1 MDNNI
6 DSWKNNSENSS
17 YSHADYLA
25 DVSNIDNLLSD
36 KFFSIRNTNT
46 NSNSNIYDIYYA
58 YDTNDTND
66 TNAIYDPFDILDIN
80 DTNDISDT
88 NDTNDIYGIYD
99 RDDIYETNIKHIWE
113 RYSEIYRRNREKST
127 FVTIDYSD
135 PNCME
140 KLARLWVQ
148 CKTCYGLNFQQF
160 FRPKM
165 NICEHC
171 GEHLKM
177 SSSDRIDL
185 SIDRYTWNPMDE
197 DMVSLDPIQF
207 DSIKELSSEDES
219 SKDRVDSE
227 EKKEKKKLSYM
238 DRLDRYIERLDSYQ
252 KKKGLPETVQTGT
265 DQRKEI
271 NRLFEDIMNQLDLSL
286 QTAKNR
292 VYSEEEKDASY
303 MDRLDSY
310 QEITGLP
317 EAVQTGTGQL
327 NGIPLALAVMDSE
340 FIAGSMG
347 CVVGEKIT
355 RLIEY
360 ATNLLLPLIIVCASG
375 GARIQEGSLSL
386 MQMAK
391 ISSALYNYQIN
402 KKLFYVAI
410 LTSPTAGGVTASFGM
425 LGDIIIAEPNATIAF
440 AGKRVIEQLLNKE
453 VPEGSQSADLLFDK
467 GLLDAVVPR
476 HLLKEFLT
484 ELFQFHG
491 FVPLT

>member
-1 MDNNI
+1 MI
-6 DSWKNNSENSS
+6 Q
-17 YSHADYLA
+17 
-25 DVSNIDNLLSD
+25 
-36 KFFSIRNTNT
+36 
-46 NSNSNIYDIYYA
+46 
-58 YDTNDTND
+58 ND
-66 TNAIYDPFDILDIN
+66 TNAIYDPFDISDTNDTNEIYDPFFILDIN
-80 DTNDISDT
+80 IQI
-88 NDTNDIYGIYD
+88 DTNDIYGIYD
-99 RDDIYETNIKHIWE
+99 PDDIYETNIKDICE
-113 RYSEIYRRNREKST
+113 RYSEIYPRNREKST
-127 FVTIDYSD
+127 FVPIDYSD

-148 CKTCYGLNFQQF
+148 CETCYGLNFKQF

-185 SIDRYTWNPMDE
+185 SIDRDTWNPMDE
-197 DMVSLDPIQF
+197 DMVSVDPIKF
-207 DSIKELSSEDES
+207 DSIKELGSEEESSKDRLDEDMLSPDPIELDSEEES

-227 EKKEKKKLSYM
+227 EEKDQSYI
-238 DRLDRYIERLDSYQ
+238 DRLDSYQ
-252 KKKGLPETVQTGT
+252 EKTGLPETVQTGT
-265 DQRKEI
+265 DQREEI
-271 NRLFEDIMNQLDLSL
+271 HPLFEDIMNQLDLYL

-292 VYSEEEKDASY
+292 VDSEEEKDQSY
-303 MDRLDSY
+303 IDRLDSY
-310 QEITGLP
+310 QEKTGLP

-375 GARIQEGSLSL
+375 GARMQEGSLSL

-402 KKLFYVAI
+402 QKLFYVAI
-410 LTSPTAGGVTASFGM
+410 LTSPTTGGVTASFGM

-453 VPEGSQSADLLFDK
+453 VPEGSQSADLLFDR